1 MCFFVYVATPLTL
14 SEVRAMLPEGL
25 RADPLSYPALAPF
38 QHHLRSAQTVV
49 RILHGACSCDL
60 VRERLP
66 DRREDERLL
75 RQRFAAL
82 GRSRDEVIE
91 LLDVHRDVPPGPE
104 FPPGH
109 WPGALTAF
117 AAEHARNAGPT
128 LYHLHFDAP
137 ETLADSLLTSAAVR
151 VPLTE
156 ALAHPDEW
164 LVEDVPTLLVR

>member
-1 MCFFVYVATPLTL
+1 VCFFIYVATPLTL

-25 RADPLSYPALAPF
+25 RADPLSYSALAPF
-38 QHHLRSAQTVV
+38 QHHLHTTQTVA

-60 VRERLP
+60 VRQRLP
-66 DRREDERLL
+66 DRQEDERLL

-82 GRSRDEVIE
+82 GRSRDEIIR
-91 LLDVHRDVPPGPE
+91 LLDIHRDVPPGPE

-109 WPGALTAF
+109 WPRALSAF

-128 LYHLHFDAP
+128 LYYLHFDAP
-137 ETLADSLLTSAAVR
+137 ETLSGSLLKGTLVR

-156 ALAHPDEW
+156 AVAHPGTW
-164 LVEDVPTLLVR
+164 LNEDVPTLLVR